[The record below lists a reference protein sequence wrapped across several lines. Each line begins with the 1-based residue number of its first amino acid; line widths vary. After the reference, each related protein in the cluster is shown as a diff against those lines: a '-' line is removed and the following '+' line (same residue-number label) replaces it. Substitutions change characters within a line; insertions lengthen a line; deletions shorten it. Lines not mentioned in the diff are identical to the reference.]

1 MPLDSDQLIQRYGL
15 IPHPEGG
22 WYRELHRSPLLV
34 QRPGGSTRS
43 ALTAILFLLKAGEIS
58 RWHRVAG
65 ADETWHFVGGDPLE
79 LFSLSPGF
87 PVHRSLLAAPLPL
100 LEASTPLAIVRADCW
115 QAARTTGAWS
125 LVSCCVAPGFDF
137 DDFTL
142 MRDLAQDRWPLEA
155 RVDWI

>member
-65 ADETWHFVGGDPLE
+65 ADETWHFAGGDPLE
-79 LFSLSPGF
+79 LWTVTQPGGSLHC
-87 PVHRSLLAAPLPL
+87 HRLGGPTDERA
-100 LEASTPLAIVRADCW
+100 TPLAVVPAAWW
-115 QAARTTGAWS
+115 QAARTTGSWS
-125 LVSCCVAPGFDF
+125 LVSCCVGPGFDF
-137 DDFTL
+137 ADFTL
-142 MRDLAQDRWPLEA
+142 LRDCPQDQWPPAASTDFL
-155 RVDWI
+155 